1 MKKPIALT
9 CGDPNGVGIDL
20 AFEAANTLN
29 GSLPFFII
37 ADHRHLTT
45 RSNGQPYVV
54 IDGPTDANKVPAGT
68 LAVLD
73 HPFADTPNLSGMQP
87 ANAQSIIDV
96 ITRGVELVQN
106 GAASALCTN
115 PIHKRVLQVGA
126 NFAHPGHT
134 EFLAHLAGQDSSV
147 MMLLC
152 DELRVVPV
160 TIHIAVSDVPNELTP
175 ALLRETIRST
185 HNALIQDFGIEKPRI
200 AVAGLNPHAG
210 EQGSFGR
217 EEIDVMEPVINKLRS
232 DGMNISDPRS
242 ADTMFHTQA
251 RTQYDVAICMYHDQA
266 LIPIKTIDFYGGV
279 NATLGL
285 PFIRTSPDHG
295 TAFDLAGSRKANPDS
310 LIAALKTAD
319 KMAKAREQYGS

>member
-1 MKKPIALT
+1 MSKPIALT

-20 AFEAANTLN
+20 AFEAAHATQ
-29 GSLPFFII
+29 GTLPFFMI
-37 ADHRHLTT
+37 ADHRHLGPRKGT
-45 RSNGQPYVV
+45 NDFQV
-54 IDGPTDANKVPAGT
+54 ISTPCDISQVPAGV
-68 LAVLD
+68 LPILD
-73 HPFADTPNLSGMQP
+73 HSFTQMPTLNGMQP
-87 ANAQSIIDV
+87 ENAKCIIDV
-96 ITRGVELVQN
+96 IKRAVSLVQD
-106 GAASALCTN
+106 GHASALCTN

-126 NFAHPGHT
+126 QFAHPGHT
-134 EFLAHLAGQDSSV
+134 EFLAHLAGRDRSV

-160 TIHIAVSDVPNELTP
+160 TIHIALNDVAQNLTP
-175 ALLRETIRST
+175 QLLRDTVEITHRS
-185 HNALIQDFGIEKPRI
+185 LVQDFGIEQPRI
-200 AVAGLNPHAG
+200 SIAGLNPHAG

-217 EEIDVMEPVINKLRS
+217 EEIDIMMPVINELRAQ
-232 DGMNISDPRS
+232 GMDISDPRS
-242 ADTMFHTQA
+242 ADTMFHAQA
-251 RTQYDVAICMYHDQA
+251 RAQYDVAICMYHDQA

-295 TAFDLAGSRKANPDS
+295 TAFDLAGTRKANPDS